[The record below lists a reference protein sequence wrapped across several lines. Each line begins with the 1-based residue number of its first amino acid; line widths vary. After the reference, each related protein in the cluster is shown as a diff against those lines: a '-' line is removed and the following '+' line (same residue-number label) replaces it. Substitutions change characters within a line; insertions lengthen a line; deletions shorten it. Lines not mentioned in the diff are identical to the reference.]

1 MGNDLVEGVVMAG
14 DHNGTAP
21 MNDDAAHGVAQGEPS
36 ILVFDVN
43 ETLIDFESMNPLFQR
58 VFGDARVMR
67 EWLGHLFMYSMTIT
81 AAGLYE
87 QFFTLGQGL
96 LRMLGDIHGVR
107 VTDSDVEQI
116 RRSMLTMPAHPDV
129 EAGLTRLADAGFR
142 LVTLTNSPL
151 DPGGRSPLEHAG
163 LAHFFERQF
172 SVDAVRAYKPAP
184 RAYHLV
190 TQSLRVPPASCFMV
204 AAHLWDTMGAQ
215 SCGYTAGLITR
226 PGNALL
232 PVESLPRPNLVASD
246 LPGLADQLIRF
257 RR

>member
-1 MGNDLVEGVVMAG
+1 
-14 DHNGTAP
+14 
-21 MNDDAAHGVAQGEPS
+21 MNDDAVPAIPAGEPS

-67 EWLGHLFMYSMTIT
+67 EWLGHLFLYSMAIT

-96 LRMLGDIHGVR
+96 LRMLGDIHGVM
-107 VTDSDVEQI
+107 VTDADIEQI
-116 RRSMLTMPAHPDV
+116 RRAMLAMPPHPDV

-142 LVTLTNSPL
+142 LVTLTNSPF
-151 DPGGRSPLEHAG
+151 DADGRSPLEHAG
-163 LAHFFERQF
+163 LAHHFERQF
-172 SVDAVRAYKPAP
+172 SVDTVRAFKPAP

-190 TQSLRVPPASCFMV
+190 TQSLRVPPASCFLV

-226 PGNALL
+226 PGHAPL
-232 PVESLPRPNLVASD
+232 PVESLPRPNLVAPD